1 MVQTEAIPTTYE
13 KRFALKG
20 QCKSFVLLGR
30 GQGTRVCA
38 AQQHPIVVGRH
49 NPVFFIQLAS
59 PRAAGLLLAAQRRK
73 GGDPQIT
80 RL

>member
-38 AQQHPIVVGRH
+38 AQQHPIVGGAVT
-49 NPVFFIQLAS
+49 IQSFSFSLLRRE
-59 PRAAGLLLAAQRRK
+59 PRVCCWQRSEEK
-73 GGDPQIT
+73 GVTPK
-80 RL
+80 